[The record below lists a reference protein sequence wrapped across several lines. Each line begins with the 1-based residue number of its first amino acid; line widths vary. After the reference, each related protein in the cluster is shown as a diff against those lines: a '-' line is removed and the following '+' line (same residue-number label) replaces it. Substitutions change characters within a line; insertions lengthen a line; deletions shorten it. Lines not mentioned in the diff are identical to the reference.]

1 MSDEFRVFNLS
12 LPARLALAAGCFAVG
27 ASLQVLLGFGILPG
41 LLVIVVGYIPLAL
54 KKITNKPADK
64 GLEEWRAVSMAEI
77 DRLSDALRE
86 SRKAKNKTI
95 GGTALLTIVAAAL
108 AGAAGLSWFFS
119 ADISLA
125 IFDGLLFS
133 IPALFFGRAKIFV
146 PPVLEMKMPCF
157 QAVFR
162 QAAESALVVTPYLR
176 FDKDA
181 EGKDIPEDIR
191 LMVEPKR
198 KPEDFV
204 GVQMQAA
211 INKGPNGNVPY
222 LYAVALT
229 KGTQSS
235 WKKAAGLSAPGY
247 ETEEGS
253 DGEYGTVV
261 LRQQTS
267 NGGYRTGPDDCERL
281 FRLVARFCAS
291 LSAA

>member
-1 MSDEFRVFNLS
+1 MSDEFSVFSLS
-12 LPARLALAAGCFAVG
+12 LPARLALAAGCFALG
-27 ASLQVLLGFGILPG
+27 AALQVLLGIGLLPG
-41 LLVIVVGYIPLAL
+41 IIVIAIGYLPLAL

-77 DRLSDALRE
+77 DRLSDSLRE

-95 GGTALLTIVAAAL
+95 GGTAFLTIIAASL
-108 AGAAGLSWFFS
+108 AGAAGLAWFFS
-119 ADISLA
+119 ADLSLA

-133 IPALFFGRAKIFV
+133 IPALFFGRASIFV
-146 PPVLEMKMPCF
+146 PLVLEMKMPCF

-162 QAAESALVVTPYLR
+162 QGAESGLVVTPYLR

-181 EGKDIPEDIR
+181 EGRDIPEDIR
-191 LMVEPKR
+191 LMVEPRR

-229 KGTQSS
+229 RGTQSS
-235 WKKAAGLSAPGY
+235 WRKAAGISAPGY
-247 ETEEGS
+247 EVEDGS

-261 LRQQTS
+261 IRQQTS
-267 NGGYRTGPDDCERL
+267 NGGYRTGPEDCERL
-281 FRLVARFCAS
+281 FRVVARFCAS
-291 LSAA
+291 LGAA

>member
-1 MSDEFRVFNLS
+1 MGDEFSLFKLS

-27 ASLQVLLGFGILPG
+27 ASVQVLLGLGMAPGI
-41 LLVIVVGYIPLAL
+41 LVIVVGYLPLFL
-54 KKITNKPADK
+54 KRITNKPADI

-77 DRLSDALRE
+77 DRLSDSLRE
-86 SRKAKNKTI
+86 SRKAKNRTI

-108 AGAAGLSWFFS
+108 AGASGLAWFFS
-119 ADISLA
+119 PDLSLA
-125 IFDGLLFS
+125 LFDGFLFS
-133 IPALFFGRAKIFV
+133 IPALFFGRARFFV

-162 QAAESALVVTPYLR
+162 QAAESGLVVTPYLR
-176 FDKDA
+176 FDKDK
-181 EGKDIPEDIR
+181 EGRDIPEDIR

-229 KGTQSS
+229 KGRATS
-235 WKKAAGLSAPGY
+235 WKKAASISASGY
-247 ETEEGS
+247 EVEEGS

-261 LRQQTS
+261 IRQETS
-267 NGGYRTGPDDCERL
+267 NGGYRTGPEDCERL
-281 FRLVARFCAS
+281 FLVVSRFCAA
-291 LSAA
+291 LPAV